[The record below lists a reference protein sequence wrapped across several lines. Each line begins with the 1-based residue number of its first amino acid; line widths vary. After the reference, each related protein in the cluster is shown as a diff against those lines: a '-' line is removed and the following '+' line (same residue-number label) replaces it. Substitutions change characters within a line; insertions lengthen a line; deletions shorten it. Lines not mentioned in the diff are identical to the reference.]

1 MQTKLSAA
9 QRQEILADV
18 PTVIRKLAHDRD
30 ALQAE
35 VDMYRRREHATKVA
49 HAMTAKGLHS
59 GDVQELAAS
68 LEKDAAD
75 GTVDLDVV
83 EQAVEMNVQDMGKH
97 ASVSDQNSGSSGGS
111 DFERFLLA

>member
-1 MQTKLSAA
+1 MEAKLSAA

-30 ALQAE
+30 ELQAE
-35 VDMYRRREHATKVA
+35 VNMYRLRDKATKIA
-49 HAMTAKGLHS
+49 HNMQAKGLHT
-59 GDVQELAAS
+59 GDVQELAAT

-75 GTVDLDVV
+75 GTRDLDVL
-83 EQAVEMNVQDMGKH
+83 EQAVELNTADMGKH
-97 ASVSDQNSGSSGGS
+97 AQVSDQISGSSGGS